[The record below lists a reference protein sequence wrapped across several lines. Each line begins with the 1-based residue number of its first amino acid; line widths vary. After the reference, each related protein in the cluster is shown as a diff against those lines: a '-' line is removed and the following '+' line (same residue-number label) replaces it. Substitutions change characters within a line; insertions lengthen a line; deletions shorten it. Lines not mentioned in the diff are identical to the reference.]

1 MPFSHFK
8 VSKQFPAE
16 RDKSRS
22 DEKIPD
28 ASLWDQFRN
37 GSDAAFIEIYEQ
49 YFDRLYAYGMRL
61 TGEESLTKDGIQEL
75 FFDLKNLRKKLGPT
89 DHIRFYLLKCLK
101 RKLYR
106 QQSRWEQRR
115 EDLSEKEGFG
125 FELSH
130 EQVLIDQQLDTE
142 RIEQLNRAIAE
153 LSPRKKEIIYYF
165 FYEGLSYSEIRELMG
180 MDSDHT
186 TRNLMYKAL
195 EFLRKT
201 YGNCPSSGLLK

>member
-1 MPFSHFK
+1 MPLSHFN
-8 VSKQFPAE
+8 VLKQFPAE
-16 RDKSRS
+16 RIKARS
-22 DEKIPD
+22 VDKIPD
-28 ASLWDQFRN
+28 ATLWDQFRN

-49 YFDRLYAYGMRL
+49 YFDRLFAYGMRL
-61 TGEESLTKDGIQEL
+61 IGDESLTKDGIQEV

-101 RKLYR
+101 RKLFR
-106 QQSRWEQRR
+106 QRSGWEQRR
-115 EDLSEKEGFG
+115 ADLLDKEGFG

-130 EQVLIDQQLDTE
+130 EQILIDQQLDTE
-142 RIEQLNRAIAE
+142 KMEELNRAIAE

-165 FYEGLSYSEIRELMG
+165 FYEDLSYAEIRELMG

-195 EFLRKT
+195 AFLRKT
-201 YGNCPSSGLLK
+201 LR

>member
-1 MPFSHFK
+1 MMPRSQFN
-8 VSKQFPAE
+8 VSKQFPDE
-16 RDKSRS
+16 RNKTRS
-22 DEKIPD
+22 ADKIPD
-28 ASLWDQFRN
+28 ATLWDQFRN

-49 YFDRLYAYGMRL
+49 YFDRLFAYGMRL
-61 TGEESLTKDGIQEL
+61 TGDESLSKDGIQEL

-115 EDLSEKEGFG
+115 ADLSEKEGFG

-130 EQVLIDQQLDTE
+130 EQILIDQQLDAE
-142 RIEQLNRAIAE
+142 RMEELNQAIAE

-165 FYEGLSYSEIRELMG
+165 FYEDLSYAEIRELMG

-195 EFLRKT
+195 AFLRKT
-201 YGNCPSSGLLK
+201 LR